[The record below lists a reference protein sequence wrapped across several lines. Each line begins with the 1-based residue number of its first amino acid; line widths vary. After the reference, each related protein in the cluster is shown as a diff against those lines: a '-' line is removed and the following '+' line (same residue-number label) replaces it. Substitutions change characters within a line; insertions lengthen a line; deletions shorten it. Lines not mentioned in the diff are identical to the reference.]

1 MQADADDAKALEHWD
16 RRIPRL
22 LSVIAG
28 LVDVTGFYTLG
39 NILTA
44 HITGNLVIVSAS
56 LVRREPL
63 YAAQVLAIP
72 VFVLA
77 LTALWLI
84 AWTSRKNGLSLARV
98 FLWLQFL
105 LIFTV
110 FVFSVITKPSANPH
124 GLTAG
129 IAAML
134 AISAM
139 ACQYALF
146 RLAIPEEVTT
156 ASMTGNLTNA
166 TLAFVDHL
174 SRRRPLLKDDAERM
188 RTSLNL
194 LFGFLAGCAVA
205 AVAVLTLKDWAWS
218 LPAVLACVTA
228 ALW

>member
-110 FVFSVITKPSANPH
+110 FVFSVIAKPSANPH

-205 AVAVLTLKDWAWS
+205 AVAVL
-218 LPAVLACVTA
+218 
-228 ALW
+228 